1 MARALADGNV
11 ALNRHNAFMSADA
24 RTTPREMLGAPGT
37 IYDKNGEFLLPCVV
51 RDLSKGGGRLEL
63 FKDVGLPKYFHLSMM
78 PDGSARQLCSKVWQL
93 ACVAGVHF
101 IGASIN

>member
-37 IYDKNGEFLLPCVV
+37 IYDKNGEFLLPCLV
-51 RDLSKGGGRLEL
+51 RDLSRGEGGWN
-63 FKDVGLPKYFHLSMM
+63 
-78 PDGSARQLCSKVWQL
+78 CSKTL
-93 ACVAGVHF
+93 ACQNTF
-101 IGASIN
+101 TYR